1 MTHAGHDRLDPVA
14 RPLVDRMSACFPDL
28 GRTVTSAVQ
37 ARRVLA
43 AQPPGPGGPPV
54 GSVEDRT
61 IPGPA
66 GAPDIPVRVYLPDRP
81 APYPTVVYFHGGG
94 FALCGLDSHD
104 ATVRQLCAGSGAAFV
119 SVDYRLA
126 PEAPFPA
133 AVDDAYTALVWVA
146 EHIKEV
152 GGDPGALVVAGDS
165 AGGCLAAV
173 CAQSARACGGPAL
186 ALQVLLYPVLD
197 AAQDTVSYRRNA
209 GGYFHTAAHMRWYWE
224 QYLGREARA
233 LARDPRVSP
242 LRAADLRG
250 LPPAYVLTAGC
261 DPLCD
266 EGEAYVVAL
275 RAAGV
280 TVERAHFPAMFH
292 GFLGFTGLLADSRAA
307 MAGVTGAIA
316 ATGACDRKNSGD
328 LGGRAG

>member
-1 MTHAGHDRLDPVA
+1 MASAGHDRLDPVA
-14 RPLVDRMSACFPDL
+14 RPLVDRMSAGFPDL
-28 GRTVTSAVQ
+28 GRTVTSAAQ
-37 ARRVLA
+37 ARRILA
-43 AQPPGPGGPPV
+43 AQPQGPGGPPV

-66 GAPDIPVRVYLPDRP
+66 GAPELPVRVYLPDRP
-81 APYPTVVYFHGGG
+81 APYPTVVYLHGGG

-133 AVDDAYTALVWVA
+133 AVDDAYAALEWTAGHLDEA
-146 EHIKEV
+146 

-173 CAQSARACGGPAL
+173 CAQLARERGGPRI

-209 GGYFHTAAHMRWYWE
+209 SGYFHTAAHMRWYWE
-224 QYLGREARA
+224 QYLGSAGRT

-242 LRAADLRG
+242 LCAADLRG

-266 EGEAYVVAL
+266 EGEAYAAAL

-280 TVERAHFPAMFH
+280 TVDRAHFPAMFH

-316 ATGACDRKNSGD
+316 ASGSYDRKNSGD
-328 LGGRAG
+328 LGGCAG